1 MKGRKSSLWF
11 CCAYGVTI
19 LALLAGIIL
28 GNRAVTVISENLPI
42 HRSHIIILDP
52 GHGGTDG
59 GATSCSGVLESK
71 YNLEIA
77 IRLDDLFH
85 LLGYDTKMTRRSDVS
100 IHTQGSTIA
109 QQKVS
114 ELRERVK
121 ICNETENGLLIS
133 IHQNMYPEANCS
145 GAQIFYP
152 DTPGSREL
160 AKALQEK
167 MRLNLDPE
175 NNRAAQQG
183 RGIYLLEEL
192 QITGVLVECG
202 FISNPREDALL
213 KTDRYQ
219 KQICAV
225 IASAVIDYMTNP

>member
-1 MKGRKSSLWF
+1 MKRKW
-11 CCAYGVTI
+11 I
-19 LALLAGIIL
+19 LPSIYLLVVLGMLSALQFGS
-28 GNRAVTVISENLPI
+28 RCVTVLSQQIPI
-42 HRSHIIILDP
+42 ERQHCIVIDP
-52 GHGGTDG
+52 GHGGIDG

-71 YNLEIA
+71 YNLDIA

-114 ELRERVK
+114 DLRERVK

-175 NNRAAQQG
+175 NNRTAQQG